1 MSSRTLTPR
10 GRFPQSAAPHK
21 LDKVGKVGPPQQPE
35 LHVFGPPSVALCA
48 FPSKKLEEQ
57 AVQPAPPPRFGL
69 RACFASVPESDAGEE
84 ALTTARDISDFGSLY
99 LTSHLRPA

>member
-35 LHVFGPPSVALCA
+35 LHVFGPPSVALFA